1 MKKKR
6 KKTER
11 QTISAEE
18 GGEGQGEYASRGMD
32 GERSRE
38 VKEIKAGRVRDG
50 PRRGGRTQRKE
61 RGNDTERT
69 P

>member
-1 MKKKR
+1 MK

-11 QTISAEE
+11 QTISPE
-18 GGEGQGEYASRGMD
+18 GGEGQGEYASQGMD
-32 GERSRE
+32 GETSRE